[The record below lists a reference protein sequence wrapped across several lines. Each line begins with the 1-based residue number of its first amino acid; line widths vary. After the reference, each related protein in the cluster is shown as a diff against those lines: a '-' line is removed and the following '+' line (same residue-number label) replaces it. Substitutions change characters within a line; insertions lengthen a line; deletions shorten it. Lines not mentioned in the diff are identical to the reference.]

1 MHILHKS
8 NKQYHEL
15 ANISLFQNILS
26 SVMKGTRRLN
36 RLRSKSFGK
45 LHNDINK
52 AVDSVMSTS
61 GEVSSLVYAEHLLN
75 LIEDQDDNGLKKFLK
90 DLLKNYDIDTKTLL
104 KDVKNYSSN
113 KNSANFEKVRTS
125 SEPDWIELFRRLN
138 STSNGTYRLVKLRE
152 RIRSLNDED
161 LKTFDLRLLKLFKYW
176 FNPSFLVLEKIDW
189 ETPAN
194 ILEKIIEYE
203 AVHEINSW
211 DDLRARLAPIDRQCF
226 AFFHPLIPNDP
237 LIFVEVALTTG
248 IPKSIQ
254 KIINLDR
261 QEIEIEDANTA
272 IFYSISN
279 CHNGLLGISFGN
291 FLIKKVAKNL
301 KRELPDLNQF
311 LTLSPIPGLMKW
323 MEEYAPITF
332 ERCTDKNCSDEELMK
347 KTIKY
352 LTESDRDDGLPNDPV
367 GRFHIGNGASLE
379 RINLNADLSEKGLSQ
394 SYGIMANYLYDL
406 DVVEENHELFFKNKI
421 VQTSNEIKTLK
432 KTYKN

>member
-8 NKQYHEL
+8 KKQYHEL
-15 ANISLFQNILS
+15 ANMSLFQNILS

-36 RLRSKSFGK
+36 RLGSKSFGK

-75 LIEDQDDNGLKKFLK
+75 LIETQDDNNLNKFLK
-90 DLLKNYDIDTKTLL
+90 NLLSNYDIDTKKLA
-104 KDVKNYSSN
+104 KDVKNYSS
-113 KNSANFEKVRTS
+113 EKTEENLIKINHS
-125 SEPDWIELFRRLN
+125 SEPKWVELFRRLN

-152 RIRSLNDED
+152 RIRSLNNPE
-161 LKTFDLRLLKLFKYW
+161 LKTFDSGLLNLFKYW

-211 DDLRARLAPIDRQCF
+211 DDLRARLAPTDRQCF
-226 AFFHPLIPNDP
+226 AFFHPLIPDDP
-237 LIFVEVALTTG
+237 LIFVEVALCVG

-254 KIINLDR
+254 KIIKIDR
-261 QEIEIEDANTA
+261 DEIDIEEANTA

>member
-1 MHILHKS
+1 MS
-8 NKQYHEL
+8 F
-15 ANISLFQNILS
+15 FQNILS
-26 SVMKGTRRLN
+26 SVMKSTKRLN
-36 RLRSKSFGK
+36 RFGLKSFGK

-52 AVDSVMSTS
+52 AVESVMSTS
-61 GEVSSLVYAEHLLN
+61 GEVSSMVYAEHLLN
-75 LIEDQDDNGLKKFLK
+75 LIEEQDDKSLIKFLK
-90 DLLKNYDIDTKTLL
+90 TLLSNYDIDTKKLL
-104 KDVKNYSSN
+104 KDVKIYSSE
-113 KNSANFEKVRTS
+113 KNEQNLKKIRSS
-125 SEPDWIELFRRLN
+125 SEPKWIELFRRLN
-138 STSNGTYRLVKLRE
+138 STTNGTFRLVILRE
-152 RIRSLNDED
+152 RIRALKQPE
-161 LKTFDLRLLKLFKYW
+161 LKTFDSGLLNLFKYW

-211 DDLRARLAPIDRQCF
+211 DDLRARLAPSDRQCF

-237 LIFVEVALTTG
+237 LIFVEVALCLD

-254 KIINLDR
+254 EVIKIDR
-261 QEIEIEDANTA
+261 EEIDVEDANTA

-301 KRELPDLNQF
+301 KRELPALNQF
-311 LTLSPIPGLMKW
+311 QTLSPLPSLMKW

-332 ERCTDKNCSDEELMK
+332 ERCSDKNCSDDELMK
-347 KTIKY
+347 QSIRY
-352 LTESDRDDGLPNDPV
+352 LTESDRTDGMPNDPV
-367 GRFHIGNGASLE
+367 ARFHVGNGASLE
-379 RINLNADLSEKGLSQ
+379 RINLHADPSEKGQLQ

-421 VQTSNEIKTLK
+421 VPISNQIKSLK
-432 KTYKN
+432 K